1 MFFFG
6 SRSPQPFGL
15 KQNCQEEATS
25 GAKGPTVPAALR
37 GLDAPELEIKIGQM
51 VQGGHGFCGPE
62 NRRNILNGVVSY
74 HQHHQNICNLVAK
87 KPMFSCDVTQV
98 MVEYRDI
105 ESFLLSIENG
115 QGVPK

>member
-1 MFFFG
+1 MFFV

-51 VQGGHGFCGPE
+51 VQGDHGLVWGGFVGPE
-62 NRRNILNGVVSY
+62 NRRNILKGVVSY
-74 HQHHQNICNLVAK
+74 H
-87 KPMFSCDVTQV
+87 
-98 MVEYRDI
+98 
-105 ESFLLSIENG
+105 
-115 QGVPK
+115 